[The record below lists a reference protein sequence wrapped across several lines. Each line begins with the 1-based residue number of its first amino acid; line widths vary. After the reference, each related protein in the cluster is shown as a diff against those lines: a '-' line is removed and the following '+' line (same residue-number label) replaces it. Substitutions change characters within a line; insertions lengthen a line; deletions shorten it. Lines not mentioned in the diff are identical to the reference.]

1 MWDEDV
7 GGGRAHR
14 NTETGKDP
22 EILHN
27 WKGHFIFF
35 SQVNFL
41 LKYNNSRA
49 QATKMSR
56 VYTSWCIFTKGTNL
70 GDNPQ
75 IKKQHCQ
82 YTKPPPCAPQTLP
95 YKDESY
101 PDVLSYSFACF
112 WTLYKWNHTTC
123 SLLCCF
129 SSLLLYMAALHSF
142 SLLYSFPLYE
152 YPVFHCLPCCWWP
165 LFLSIFCQ
173 LTIVLL
179 CTFLNDLW
187 CLALGIH
194 L

>member
-1 MWDEDV
+1 M

-27 WKGHFIFF
+27 WKGHFILF

-82 YTKPPPCAPQTLP
+82 YTKPLPCAPQTLP
-95 YKDESY
+95 YKDDSY
-101 PDVLSYSFACF
+101 PDVHSYSFACF
-112 WTLYKWNHTTC
+112 WTLSKWNLTTC
-123 SLLCCF
+123 SLLC
-129 SSLLLYMAALHSF
+129 LAAFLCCCYIWQQFIPFHCC
-142 SLLYSFPLYE
+142 L
-152 YPVFHCLPCCWWP
+152 VFHCMNMPVFNCLPYCWWP
-165 LFLSIFCQ
+165 LFLSSFCQ
-173 LTIVLL
+173 
-179 CTFLNDLW
+179 